1 LFIVINKLT
10 VTTESRAA
18 IARISAQ
25 ETTPGQAASTL
36 VLMSSITSKPLRELT
51 FAAADFSPVK
61 VEVSSNR
68 TDASHPYKFVS
79 RNKLITNIQKVKNA
93 VNLICLLLLIRIK

>member
-1 LFIVINKLT
+1 LFIFIKLT
-10 VTTESRAA
+10 ATTESRAA

-36 VLMSSITSKPLRELT
+36 VLMSSITSKPLREFT
-51 FAAADFSPVK
+51 FAQADFSQVK

-68 TDASHPYKFVS
+68 TDASHPYSTSLFPV
-79 RNKLITNIQKVKNA
+79 TY
-93 VNLICLLLLIRIK
+93 